1 MLETRPL
8 TTNEAAADDANRDPL
23 SGEPGAHPIG
33 VGVGA
38 AAGGMAVGAAVG
50 VVAGPV
56 GMAVGAALG
65 AIAGGFIG
73 KSAGELVEP
82 TAVGAYWEQSYHAR
96 PYVKPEASYED
107 YGPAYLYGVEQ
118 FRRDGGDRAFE
129 DMATDLGAG
138 WHTARGGSR
147 LSWEEASHATRD
159 AWERER
165 EQAAARREA

>member
-1 MLETRPL
+1 MIDTHAL
-8 TTNEAAADDANRDPL
+8 TPNKAAAEDANRDPL

-65 AIAGGFIG
+65 AIAGGLVG
-73 KSAGELVEP
+73 KSAGELVDP
-82 TAVGAYWEQSYHAR
+82 TAEGAYWEKSWRAR
-96 PYVKPEASYED
+96 PYVRTDETFDD
-107 YGPAYLYGVEQ
+107 YGPAYLYGAEAA
-118 FRRDGGDRAFE
+118 RRGGDRAFE
-129 DMATDLGAG
+129 DMAADLGAG
-138 WHTARGGSR
+138 WDAARGTSR

-159 AWERER
+159 AWERARQPSYLR
-165 EQAAARREA
+165 ESE

>member
-1 MLETRPL
+1 MIENQPL
-8 TTNEAAADDANRDPL
+8 TSNEAAAEDANRDPL
-23 SGEPGAHPIG
+23 SGEPGAHPVG

-50 VVAGPV
+50 MVAGPL

-65 AIAGGFIG
+65 AIAGGLIG
-73 KSAGELVEP
+73 KSAGELIDP
-82 TAVGAYWEQSYHAR
+82 TAEGAFWAQSYHAR
-96 PYVKPEASYED
+96 PYVKPEDSYDD

-118 FRRDGGDRAFE
+118 FRQGGDRAF
-129 DMATDLGAG
+129 DDIAADLGAG

-159 AWERER
+159 AWDRAR
-165 EQAAARREA
+165 EQAALRKHEG